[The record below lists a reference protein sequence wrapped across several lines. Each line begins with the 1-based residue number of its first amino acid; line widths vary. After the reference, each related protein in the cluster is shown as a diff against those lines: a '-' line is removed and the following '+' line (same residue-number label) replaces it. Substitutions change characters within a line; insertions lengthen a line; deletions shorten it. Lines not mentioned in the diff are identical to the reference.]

1 MEKIIFYHNP
11 MSRGQ
16 IVHWMLEE
24 SGAAYETRIID
35 FATKEHKGPTFLAIN
50 PMGKI
55 PAITYKGTV
64 VTECAAI
71 CAFLADLFPKQNLA
85 PAVELP
91 QRGTYLRWM
100 FFAAACLESAIYDK
114 AFPRVATASAGT
126 LGYGSYEDTIK
137 TVEGA
142 LRPGPFL
149 LGQQFTAA
157 DLYMASQIRYGLMF
171 KTVEERPGFAA
182 YVERCTNRP
191 AFIRQQ
197 EQSKVMI
204 EQLKKS

>member
-1 MEKIIFYHNP
+1 VEKIVFYHNP

-24 SGAAYETRIID
+24 SGAEYETKIID
-35 FATKEHKGPTFLAIN
+35 FATQEHKGMAYMAIN

-55 PAITYKGTV
+55 PSITYKGTV

-71 CAFLADLFPKQNLA
+71 CAFLADLFPGQNLA
-85 PAVELP
+85 PAIGQPE
-91 QRGTYLRWM
+91 RGTYLRWL

-114 AFPRVATASAGT
+114 AFPRVAKAST
-126 LGYGSYEDTIK
+126 SSLGYGSYEDTLNTI
-137 TVEGA
+137 EGA

-157 DLYMASQIRYGLMF
+157 DLYLASQIRYGLMF
-171 KTVEERPGFAA
+171 KTIEERSAFTA

-197 EQSKVMI
+197 EQSNIMI
-204 EQLKKS
+204 QKLQKS